1 MRTPAWC
8 LAALVFFTL
17 LAALPP
23 AAAMMN
29 PSAGYCGAL
38 GYTFSTQA
46 DGQGNE
52 VGYCTLPN
60 GQTVSAWQFLLGQT
74 AQEYSYC
81 GKMGY
86 ATRIVND
93 SKACEMFNRQSCAAC
108 VFPNGSA
115 MEVTQAM
122 GLDFREKICTA
133 SGCRDPKDYPV
144 TPYVIPPSGGQ
155 QQGAPLP
162 SWMILAVVVLVIVVL
177 AGIFLLTR
185 KKEKSP

>member
-1 MRTPAWC
+1 
-8 LAALVFFTL
+8 
-17 LAALPP
+17 
-23 AAAMMN
+23 MMN

-144 TPYVIPPSGGQ
+144 TPYVIPPYVIPPSGGQ

-162 SWMILAVVVLVIVVL
+162 SWIIPAVVVLVIVVI
-177 AGIFLLTR
+177 AGLFLMTR

>member
-1 MRTPAWC
+1 MRTAGWG
-8 LAALVFFTL
+8 LAALVLVAL
-17 LAALPP
+17 LAAVPP

-38 GYTFSTQA
+38 GYTYSIQM

-52 VGYCTLPN
+52 IGYCTLPN

-74 AQEYSYC
+74 GQEYSYC

-93 SKACEMFNRQSCAAC
+93 SKACGIFNRQSCAAC

-122 GLDFREKICTA
+122 GLDFREMFCT
-133 SGCRDPKDYPV
+133 SLDCREPKDYPMM
-144 TPYVIPPSGGQ
+144 PYLIPPPGGQ

-162 SWMILAVVVLVIVVL
+162 SWMILAGVILVLVVI
-177 AGIFLLTR
+177 AGIFLMTY
-185 KKEKSP
+185 KKEKSS